1 MDMYQMLEYMI
12 SQANDYKCLCLR
24 KDGAVFQ
31 QGRLLHFKK
40 LDANTYEVSD
50 GHQTEIVDA
59 LLVDYTSFCNHSKYV
74 QEMTS

>member
-1 MDMYQMLEYMI
+1 MDMQQTLNSMI
-12 SQANDYKCLCLR
+12 AEANNYKCLRLR
-24 KDGAVFQ
+24 RDGAVFP

-50 GHQTEIVDA
+50 GHQTEIVDS

-74 QEMTS
+74 QRIEA